1 MITANLLR
9 PCRYFISLDREK
21 VNRPPYTDFEI
32 DDKIDPI
39 FLVLS
44 DDISADKKHDREI
57 DLFTVGD

>member
-1 MITANLLR
+1 M
-9 PCRYFISLDREK
+9 
-21 VNRPPYTDFEI
+21 DFEI